1 MRGFF
6 MTGDGDFIYAVKY
19 SPATVSC
26 PICEAKNDKL
36 YELTASKDD
45 KGVWFLCL
53 DVSEGKGNCPQFYVS
68 FE

>member
-1 MRGFF
+1 MAK
-6 MTGDGDFIYAVKY
+6 DNDFIYAVNY

-36 YELTASKDD
+36 YELTSSKDD

-53 DVSEGKGNCPQFYVS
+53 DTSKDKENCPQFYVL